1 MKPTIVFDSK
11 GIELKLTKIQRSLP
25 QMIDRALIQTAI
37 EGASLIKDRTKSGVS
52 YSGGAFKPYSSRYRL
67 FRIKKG
73 RQASPVNLDFYG
85 TMMGAMAAT
94 KVSKGVAKI
103 YFTRGTEAKKAAFND
118 KMRPFFGFNRQE
130 QGRLQN
136 FFERR
141 IKV

>member
-1 MKPTIVFDSK
+1 MKPTIVFDST
-11 GIELKLTKIQRSLP
+11 GIELRLTKIQRSLP

-37 EGASLIKDRTKSGVS
+37 EGASLIADRTKSGVS

-73 RQASPVNLDFYG
+73 AKTSPVDLNLTG
-85 TMMGAMAAT
+85 KMMGSMASS
-94 KVSKGVAKI
+94 KVSRGVAKI
-103 YFTRGTEAKKAAFND
+103 YFTRGKEAKKAAFND

-141 IKV
+141 I